1 MKTENRRKVTIY
13 LEANPNPNA
22 LKFVVNYMLLP
33 TGESYDFP
41 TPDSTEHAPLA
52 KALFAFKYIKRVFY
66 MSNFITLTKAGEFMW
81 EDIQD
86 ELKSCIIKYLEA
98 DKPLLLAHED
108 DVNNTIVVQE
118 ETAVEGKIKRILD
131 EYIQPVVEQ
140 DGGAISFHS
149 FKNRTLRV
157 LLQGACSGCP
167 SSTITLKVG
176 IENFLKRMVPEV
188 EVVEAEG
195 I

>member
-1 MKTENRRKVTIY
+1 MKTKKVIIY
-13 LEANPNPNA
+13 LEANPNPSS
-22 LKFVVNYMLLP
+22 LKFVANYMLLP
-33 TGESYDFP
+33 PGESYDFP

-66 MSNFITLTKAGEFMW
+66 MSNFITLTKADEFMW

-86 ELKSCIIKYLEA
+86 ELRSFIIKYLEEG
-98 DKPLLLAHED
+98 KPLLLAHENE
-108 DVNNTIVVQE
+108 VNDTLVAQE
-118 ETAVEGKIKRILD
+118 ETAVEGKIKEILD
-131 EYIQPVVEQ
+131 KYIKPVVEQ

-149 FKNRTLRV
+149 FKNNTLKV

-176 IENFLKRMVPEV
+176 IENLLKKMVPEV